1 MEKKPGHFLIFKI
14 IGFIGVAIAI
24 IGLVLV
30 ITGFGDFT
38 NNNFMIGG
46 IMLAL
51 GFFMGFSCLTI
62 GFRPEISKMA
72 TRSARY
78 IQQENK
84 EDLKEMA
91 STSAEITSE
100 AATTTARAIKEGLK
114 NTIFC
119 KHCGKEIDADSKFC
133 RYCGKEI

>member
-1 MEKKPGHFLIFKI
+1 MNKPKHFLMFKL
-14 IGFIGVAIAI
+14 IGFIGVAVAI

-38 NNNFMIGG
+38 NDNFMIGG

-51 GFFMGFSCLTI
+51 GFFVGFSCLTI
-62 GFRPEISKMA
+62 GFRPELSRIA

-91 STSAEITSE
+91 STRVEIHKDAITS
-100 AATTTARAIKEGLK
+100 TARAVKEGLK
-114 NTIFC
+114 DTVFC
-119 KHCGKEIDADSKFC
+119 KHCGNEIDVDSKYC
-133 RYCGKEI
+133 RFCGKEQ